1 MKQRRKTEELSMD
14 KISVIIPVYKV
25 ENYLERC
32 VRSVCNQTYPELEI
46 LLIDDGS
53 PDRSGEI
60 CDVLAGQDARIRV
73 IHKSNGGL
81 SDARNAGIDASTG
94 DWLAFVDSDDWL
106 DPRMLEILK
115 IQAEKYGAEIAEC
128 SYSNLYKEMVKEE
141 TSCSGNV
148 IVATPVEAIEGNL
161 DWKNFKPVA
170 WNKLY
175 RADIVGRI
183 RYPKGKL
190 HEDEFTTH
198 KFYLAAKKIVYVDV
212 SGYNYDR
219 RREGSITAKFSLR
232 NLDACQAYHEKTN
245 AVCHT
250 PELAPIRQKMCDTYC
265 WTLFDC
271 LAKCADAGLS
281 GPELDRTLADA
292 MADRPMLEENGLNQL
307 YRECFRVLEKKGL
320 NACAAYWKGK
330 SGQ

>member
-1 MKQRRKTEELSMD
+1 MD

-32 VRSVCNQTYPELEI
+32 VRSVCNQTHPELEI

-128 SYSNLYKEMVKEE
+128 SYRNLYKEMVKEE

>member
-1 MKQRRKTEELSMD
+1 MD

-128 SYSNLYKEMVKEE
+128 SYRNLYKEMVKEE

-265 WTLFDC
+265 WTLFDYQ
-271 LAKCADAGLS
+271 
-281 GPELDRTLADA
+281 DR
-292 MADRPMLEENGLNQL
+292 
-307 YRECFRVLEKKGL
+307 
-320 NACAAYWKGK
+320 K
-330 SGQ
+330 SVV

>member
-1 MKQRRKTEELSMD
+1 MD

-128 SYSNLYKEMVKEE
+128 SYRNLYKEMVKEE

-161 DWKNFKPVA
+161 DCKNFKPVA

-330 SGQ
+330 SG

>member
-1 MKQRRKTEELSMD
+1 MK
-14 KISVIIPVYKV
+14 KISVIVPVYKV
-25 ENYLERC
+25 EGFLDRC
-32 VRSVCNQTYPELEI
+32 VASIAGQTYRNLEI
-46 LLIDDGS
+46 ILVDDGS
-53 PDRSGEI
+53 PDNCGKM
-60 CDVLAGQDARIRV
+60 CDAWAEKDDRIRV
-73 IHKSNGGL
+73 IHKPNGGL
-81 SDARNAGIDASTG
+81 SDARNAGIEAATG

-106 DPRMLEILK
+106 DPRMLEILET
-115 IQAEKYGAEIAEC
+115 QAEKHGAELAEC
-128 SYSNLYKEMVKEE
+128 SYRNLYKDMVKEE
-141 TSCSGNV
+141 TPCTGRV
-148 IVATPVEAIEGNL
+148 TVATPLQAIEGNL

-175 RADIVGRI
+175 RADIVGDI

-198 KFYLAAKKIVYVDV
+198 KFYLAAKTIVYVDI
-212 SGYNYDR
+212 SAYNYDR
-219 RREGSITAKFSLR
+219 RREGSITARFSLR

-245 AVCHT
+245 DVCHA
-250 PELAPIRQKMCDTYC
+250 PELAPIRQKMCDTYG

>member
-106 DPRMLEILK
+106 DPRMLEIPK

-128 SYSNLYKEMVKEE
+128 SYRNLYKEMVKEE

>member
-128 SYSNLYKEMVKEE
+128 SYRNLYKEMVKEE

-330 SGQ
+330 SG

>member
-1 MKQRRKTEELSMD
+1 MD

-81 SDARNAGIDASTG
+81 SDARNAGIDTSTG

-128 SYSNLYKEMVKEE
+128 SYRNLYKEMVKEE

>member
-1 MKQRRKTEELSMD
+1 MD

-128 SYSNLYKEMVKEE
+128 SYRNLYKEMVKEE